1 MGLTNDP
8 RDPFTRA
15 EALIEQLVDGSF
27 ARLFGQRLHA
37 REVATR
43 LAHAVEDNAQPDA
56 NGQLNAPDA
65 YEVRINPTDQAA
77 LLTSTP
83 DLADRLAE
91 TVVEL
96 AHQIGLRLETTP
108 RVNIQGDTDL
118 PLREVQIT
126 ARHTPKGTRSTQML
140 GLPAVPVTEPPDAPR
155 GPQLILHGQMH
166 IALDRP
172 VINIGRRHTNH
183 IVIEDAR
190 VSRNHAQ
197 VRLRFGHYVI
207 YDLGS
212 TGGTFVNG
220 HRITECILRH
230 GDVVSLAGVTLVYVE
245 DESSIHHV
253 PTDTQ
258 IRPPSS
264 DAPVGNSD
272 PTM

>member
-1 MGLTNDP
+1 LTNDP

-37 REVATR
+37 REVATC

-56 NGQLNAPDA
+56 NGQLNAPDT
-65 YEVRINPTDQAA
+65 YEVRVNPTDQAA
-77 LLTSTP
+77 LLSSTP

-96 AHQIGLRLETTP
+96 AHQIGLRLEATP
-108 RVNIQGDTDL
+108 RVSVRGDADL
-118 PLREVQIT
+118 PLRQVQVT
-126 ARHTPKGTRSTQML
+126 ARHTPKGARNTQML
-140 GLPAVPVTEPPDAPR
+140 GVPAVPVTESPDAPR
-155 GPQLILHGQMH
+155 GPQLILHGHMH
-166 IALDRP
+166 IALERP
-172 VINIGRRHTNH
+172 VINIGRRNTNH

-190 VSRNHAQ
+190 VSRNHSQ
-197 VRLRFGHYVI
+197 IRLRFGHYVI

-230 GDVVSLAGVTLVYVE
+230 GDVISLAGVTLVYVE
-245 DESSIHHV
+245 DDSSLPHI

-258 IRPPSS
+258 IRPPNS
-264 DAPVGNSD
+264 DAPSDNSD
-272 PTM
+272 PTV

>member
-1 MGLTNDP
+1 MSLTNDP

-27 ARLFGQRLHA
+27 ARLFGQRLYA

-56 NGQLNAPDA
+56 NGQLCAPDA
-65 YEVRINPTDQAA
+65 YDIAVNPADQTA
-77 LLTSTP
+77 LLESTP

-108 RVNIQGDTDL
+108 KVSVQGNAAL
-118 PLREVQIT
+118 PLREIRIVAHHVAT
-126 ARHTPKGTRSTQML
+126 RARATQML
-140 GLPAVPVTEPPDAPR
+140 VAPTVAINEPPAAPR
-155 GPQLILHGQMH
+155 GPQLILHGHMH

-183 IVIEDAR
+183 VVIDDAR

-220 HRITECILRH
+220 HRVTECILRH

-245 DESSIHHV
+245 DESGVHHV

-264 DAPVGNSD
+264 GEPAGSSD
-272 PTM
+272 PTI